1 MEQSEAKMPQKVHEP
16 WFDDKLALLLSKS
29 CPRLEDLTESRASRI
44 VWLLEELELDFSLKV
59 YHRVKGVLAPKEL
72 LDVFPTGMSPVLQIF
87 KEGASEPLTLA
98 ESGHIVQY
106 VIQHYDTKGKLT
118 PESDADKEKVD
129 YFLHFAEGSL
139 QPHLVS
145 MLVGQ
150 VASQRAPWPTNYL
163 VKGIMGKINSEY
175 YVKRLK
181 TNLKFLD
188 DTLQKKG
195 GGFFVGDK
203 LTGADIIL
211 EFPVGQNIFGDEQ
224 RAKQLGLDVSPR
236 EAFPHLYEWSKLVA
250 GEPLRK
256 KAVATEKA
264 NL

>member
-1 MEQSEAKMPQKVHEP
+1 MSIAEP
-16 WFDDKLALLLSKS
+16 NISLVN
-29 CPRLEDLTESRASRI
+29 SRALRI
-44 VWLLEELELDFSLKV
+44 VWLLEELELDFELKV
-59 YHRVKGVLAPKEL
+59 YNRVHGVLAPREL

-87 KEGASEPLTLA
+87 KEGSSEPLTLG
-98 ESGHIVQY
+98 ESGHIIQY
-106 VIQHYDTKGKLT
+106 VIDHYDPKGKLT
-118 PESDADKEKVD
+118 PESEADKEKVG
-129 YFLHFAEGSL
+129 YYLHFAEGSL

-145 MLVGQ
+145 LLVGD
-150 VASQRAPWPTNYL
+150 VACQRAPWPANYL
-163 VKGIMGKINSEY
+163 VKTVISKINAEY

-188 DTLQKKG
+188 DTLAKKG

-211 EFPVGQNIFGDEQ
+211 EFPIAQNIFSDPVRVQ
-224 RAKQLGLDVSPR
+224 NLGLDVTPR
-236 EAFPHLYEWSKLVA
+236 EAFPHLYEWTKLIA
-250 GEPLRK
+250 SQPIRQ